1 MKISR
6 GFKSIL
12 NSLQKI
18 QAYIETLTRTSMD
31 GQEAN
36 LQSDKHWGQT
46 VSKTIFIL
54 SYTIQKALS
63 SLSRTLSNPGLNN
76 F

>member
-1 MKISR
+1 MKISK

-18 QAYIETLTRTSMD
+18 QAYIETLTKTSMD

-36 LQSDKHWGQT
+36 LQSKNHWGQT
-46 VSKTIFIL
+46 VSKTILYFL
-54 SYTIQKALS
+54 TPF
-63 SLSRTLSNPGLNN
+63 R
-76 F
+76 